1 MMPTRKS
8 SSSSAA
14 ARLLAAH
21 RELARRRRA
30 DARTERIV
38 AALTAQLA
46 RAHSTVAACGA
57 AHATERAL
65 DRRADALRDRII
77 ARQQRRLG
85 ELRRALMRARRA
97 SAAPKAPK
105 APKAPMPVAA
115 VGKGEARA
123 IDKALG
129 ALAARCAALDGTLAA
144 CRHVVEKRID
154 DAQALAKAL
163 VMFQRSET
171 ARRTKAIQGL
181 ATRADGLADLFHAT
195 DDALR
200 RLTVDADAALSRRI
214 DALERVADALYAITP
229 AAVHARTAVQ
239 DLQDELAA
247 RDAEAL
253 FFARRDAQRAS

>member
-115 VGKGEARA
+115 YGGEARA